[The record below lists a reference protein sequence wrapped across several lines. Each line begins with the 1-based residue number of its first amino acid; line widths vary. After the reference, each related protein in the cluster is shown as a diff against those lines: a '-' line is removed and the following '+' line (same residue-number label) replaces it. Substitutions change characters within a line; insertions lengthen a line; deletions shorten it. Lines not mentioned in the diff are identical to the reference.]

1 MAFSTWA
8 VLKTAILDDIAN
20 GSILTKSYSIANR
33 TRTFK
38 DMADVVIFLKYIDE
52 MILAESISTRTGPA
66 VRGVTPT

>member
-20 GSILTKSYSIANR
+20 GSILTKSYAVANR

-66 VRGVTPT
+66 VRGVTPV

>member
-52 MILAESISTRTGPA
+52 MILAESMSTRLGPT
-66 VRGVTPT
+66 VRGATPT